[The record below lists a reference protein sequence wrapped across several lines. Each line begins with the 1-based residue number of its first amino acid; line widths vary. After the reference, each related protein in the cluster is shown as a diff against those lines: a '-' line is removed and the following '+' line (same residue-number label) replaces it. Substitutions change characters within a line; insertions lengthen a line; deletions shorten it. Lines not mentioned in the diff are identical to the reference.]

1 MLSQNPYRQW
11 VGTMAKTKKQNG
23 IIIAFSFILALLLVV
38 MPLPDVLRPYRPEWA
53 TLVMIYWCMA
63 LPLRV
68 NIGIAWIVGLLI
80 DVLTGTLLG
89 QHALAM
95 AIVAFVT
102 VKLHKQIRVYP
113 PWQQALMVFILV
125 ALGQLLIV
133 WIKGITG
140 ESPLSWSYWA
150 PSITSALIWPWLFIL
165 LRGVRRNF
173 RVS

>member
-1 MLSQNPYRQW
+1 
-11 VGTMAKTKKQNG
+11 MAENKKEG
-23 IIIAFSFILALLLVV
+23 GKVIALTFILALLLVV
-38 MPLPDVLRPYRPEWA
+38 FPMPDILRPFRPEWA
-53 TLVMIYWCMA
+53 TLVLIYWCMA
-63 LPLRV
+63 LPSRV
-68 NIGIAWIVGLLI
+68 NIGIAWIVGLFI

-113 PWQQALMVFILV
+113 MWQQVLSVFTLV

-140 ESPLSWSYWA
+140 ESPQTWLYWA
-150 PSITSALIWPWLFIL
+150 PSITTAILWPWAYVF
-165 LRGVRRNF
+165 LRNIRRRYSVN
-173 RVS
+173 